1 MTGACTHFT
10 GRDIL
15 ENSERI
21 IMNNPQ
27 TSKNPMARVMA
38 VRDFRLLFSGAS
50 ISLLGDQFA
59 LIATPWLVLKLTNDP
74 VALGTVL
81 ALEGIPR
88 AVFMLFGGAITDH
101 LSPRL
106 VMLIANITRL
116 ILTTIM
122 ALLVF
127 SGLVQLWMIYV
138 FGLSFGIVAGF
149 AIPAENSIVPTL
161 VSEGDLQAG
170 NSVMMG
176 ITQLAGFV
184 GPSLAGIL
192 IGRFAGSF
200 TGVGIA
206 FAFDAFSF
214 MVSAVTL
221 ELIRTKKSK
230 GSIDT
235 MHAKENV
242 WTSIQAGINYLW
254 TDKPQRLIFL
264 LLAAI
269 NFLLIGPLMVGIPVL
284 ANQRLPGGATAFGLL
299 MSAFAGGNLAGY
311 LLAGSRSRP
320 NESSLK
326 WLVISLIAAFGL
338 VIGAMGFIYST
349 WLDFGL
355 LLLLGL
361 GNGYFAILLIT
372 WMQTRT
378 PKEMLGRL
386 MALVM
391 LAGTGLAPISQA
403 IAGVISKWD
412 LTLLFVIPGL
422 LVLLVTVWM
431 ALNPDFKGFTE
442 SLTAA
447 RSEG

>member
-1 MTGACTHFT
+1 
-10 GRDIL
+10 
-15 ENSERI
+15 
-21 IMNNPQ
+21 MNTVHSSN
-27 TSKNPMARVMA
+27 NPMARVMSL
-38 VRDFRLLFSGAS
+38 RDFRLLFAGAS

-74 VALGTVL
+74 MALGTVL

-106 VMLIANITRL
+106 MMLIANITRL
-116 ILTTIM
+116 LLTAIM

-127 SGLVQLWMIYV
+127 GGFVQLWMIYA

-149 AIPAENSIVPTL
+149 TIPAENSIVPTL
-161 VSEGDLQAG
+161 VAEGDLQAG
-170 NSVMMG
+170 NSIMMG
-176 ITQLAGFV
+176 VTQLAGFV

-192 IGRFAGSF
+192 IGRFAGSY
-200 TGVGIA
+200 TGVGLA

-214 MVSAVTL
+214 MVSAITL
-221 ELIRTKKSK
+221 ELIRTRKLNATV
-230 GSIDT
+230 DAN
-235 MHAKENV
+235 HAKESV
-242 WTSIQAGINYLW
+242 LVSIQTGIKYLW
-254 TDKPQRLIFL
+254 TDKPQRLVFL

-284 ANQRLPGGATAFGLL
+284 ANQRLPEGATAFGLL
-299 MSAFAGGNLAGY
+299 MSAFAGGNLGGY
-311 LLAGSRSRP
+311 LLAGSRNHPDETR
-320 NESSLK
+320 LK
-326 WLVISLIAAFGL
+326 WLVIMLIAAFGL

-349 WLDFGL
+349 WVDFGL
-355 LLLLGL
+355 LLLLGF
-361 GNGYFAILLIT
+361 GNGYFAIILIT

-403 IAGVISKWD
+403 IAGVVSKWD
-412 LTLLFVIPGL
+412 LTLLFVIPGM

-442 SLTAA
+442 SLTAV
-447 RSEG
+447 RSDS